1 GIGAERC
8 PGWSGRA
15 IRAAGRRV
23 RQLRQRARAGRQGAQ
38 GGRACLHRDGADRA
52 GRAHAGA
59 GRALRQSRGCR
70 PGACEAQV
78 GRCRV
83 RGGSAVAMSA
93 SVAALTGWDYFVI
106 ATLLISIA
114 LGLLRGLVRTVF
126 ALAAWVVALVGAP
139 LATGPLLAATGWSL
153 HPVFV
158 AVLVF
163 FALLVSVRLLGALIA
178 RALAKVGLGLADRS
192 LGAVLGVVRALI
204 VVTIVALVARHL
216 GADRDPAWQQA
227 LSRPL
232 LDELVSWVTPYLPA
246 RSETVKQT

>member
-1 GIGAERC
+1 
-8 PGWSGRA
+8 
-15 IRAAGRRV
+15 
-23 RQLRQRARAGRQGAQ
+23 
-38 GGRACLHRDGADRA
+38 
-52 GRAHAGA
+52 
-59 GRALRQSRGCR
+59 
-70 PGACEAQV
+70 
-78 GRCRV
+78 
-83 RGGSAVAMSA
+83 MSV

-126 ALAAWVVALVGAP
+126 ALGAWVVALVGAP

-163 FALLVSVRLLGALIA
+163 FVLLISVRLLGGLIA

-204 VVTIVALVARHL
+204 VVTVVALVARHL

>member
-1 GIGAERC
+1 
-8 PGWSGRA
+8 
-15 IRAAGRRV
+15 
-23 RQLRQRARAGRQGAQ
+23 
-38 GGRACLHRDGADRA
+38 
-52 GRAHAGA
+52 
-59 GRALRQSRGCR
+59 
-70 PGACEAQV
+70 
-78 GRCRV
+78 
-83 RGGSAVAMSA
+83 MSA

-204 VVTIVALVARHL
+204 VVTVVALVARHL

>member
-1 GIGAERC
+1 
-8 PGWSGRA
+8 
-15 IRAAGRRV
+15 
-23 RQLRQRARAGRQGAQ
+23 
-38 GGRACLHRDGADRA
+38 
-52 GRAHAGA
+52 
-59 GRALRQSRGCR
+59 
-70 PGACEAQV
+70 
-78 GRCRV
+78 
-83 RGGSAVAMSA
+83 MSS

-126 ALAAWVVALVGAP
+126 ALGAWVVALIGAP
-139 LATGPLLAATGWSL
+139 LVTGPLLAVTGWSL
-153 HPVFV
+153 HPLFV

-163 FALLVSVRLLGALIA
+163 FALLVSVRLLGGLIA

>member
-1 GIGAERC
+1 
-8 PGWSGRA
+8 
-15 IRAAGRRV
+15 
-23 RQLRQRARAGRQGAQ
+23 
-38 GGRACLHRDGADRA
+38 
-52 GRAHAGA
+52 
-59 GRALRQSRGCR
+59 
-70 PGACEAQV
+70 
-78 GRCRV
+78 
-83 RGGSAVAMSA
+83 MSL

-126 ALAAWVVALVGAP
+126 ALAAWVVALIGAP
-139 LATGPLLAATGWSL
+139 LVTGPLLAVTGWSL
-153 HPVFV
+153 HPLFV

-163 FALLVSVRLLGALIA
+163 FALLISVRLLGGLIA
-178 RALAKVGLGLADRS
+178 RVLAKVGLGLADRS

-232 LDELVSWVTPYLPA
+232 LDELVSWVMPYLPA

>member
-1 GIGAERC
+1 
-8 PGWSGRA
+8 
-15 IRAAGRRV
+15 
-23 RQLRQRARAGRQGAQ
+23 
-38 GGRACLHRDGADRA
+38 
-52 GRAHAGA
+52 
-59 GRALRQSRGCR
+59 
-70 PGACEAQV
+70 
-78 GRCRV
+78 
-83 RGGSAVAMSA
+83 MSA